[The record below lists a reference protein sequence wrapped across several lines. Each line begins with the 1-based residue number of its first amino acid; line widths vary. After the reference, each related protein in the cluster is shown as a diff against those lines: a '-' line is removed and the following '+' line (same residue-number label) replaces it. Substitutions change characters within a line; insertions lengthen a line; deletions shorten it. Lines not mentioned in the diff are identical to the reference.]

1 VDAGRLA
8 AGRLVPDGVE
18 QSPEG
23 IERERMGHFCRPVK
37 IEAPRRKNGKDW
49 PFTGATMVGWDRL
62 TQWEKGLYRCLDEE
76 VPGDVVETGIWRG
89 GALMLAA
96 AIFKEQGVKDR
107 KIWGHDSFEGL
118 PPVNKEAFPADT
130 AQYDISQYKAL
141 SVTQDLVHQLFENWN
156 VPMDDVNLVK
166 GWFKDTLKNPEVQ
179 QVAAL
184 WLDGDY
190 YESTI
195 QALEALEPRVSDNGI
210 IVIDD
215 YEAFPGCKQAVDEYR
230 KKRSK
235 PGGLCLDERCVL
247 CPVQGQQ
254 TRRTEQPPPVG

>member
-1 VDAGRLA
+1 
-8 AGRLVPDGVE
+8 
-18 QSPEG
+18 
-23 IERERMGHFCRPVK
+23 MGHFCRPVK